1 MEIKMTIEDNLAK
14 SYSPTICVTHKCNL
28 NCVYCYQQNKDNRS
42 MSFEIARKCID
53 DIFSSIPSNVKTIEL
68 SFIGGEPLLEME
80 LIKKVYGYTLTKY
93 TDSRLHFFAT
103 TNGTVLT
110 SEDKKWFSERKD
122 KFLHF

>member
-1 MEIKMTIEDNLAK
+1 MVVLSSVRMVKAQQTDLLHLISLMCSHNNVSIFIIMEIKMTIEDNLAK

-42 MSFEIARKCID
+42 MSFEIARKCVD

-80 LIKKVYGYTLTKY
+80 LIKKVYGYTLT
-93 TDSRLHFFAT
+93 
-103 TNGTVLT
+103 
-110 SEDKKWFSERKD
+110 
-122 KFLHF
+122 